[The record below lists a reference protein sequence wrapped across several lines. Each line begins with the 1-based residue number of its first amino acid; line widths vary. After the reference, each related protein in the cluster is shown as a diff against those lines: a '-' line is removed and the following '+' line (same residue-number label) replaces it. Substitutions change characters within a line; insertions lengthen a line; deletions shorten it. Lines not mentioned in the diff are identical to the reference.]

1 MTQSATSRA
10 ADRLA
15 GVDGLRAFA
24 AIWVVLFHVH
34 LVSGASFPQVP
45 FLDLFW
51 TSGWTGVS
59 LFLVLS
65 GFCLYVPFAGGR
77 QHRFK
82 TVEFLRRRAWRLL
95 PAYYLSLA
103 FVVPLHLAFAKLL
116 GGSSALTATQT
127 LWHALA
133 HATMTHIFFPDTFY
147 SLNGVYW
154 SLALEWQWYAALPLL
169 VLAAA
174 RWGVVKAAGAAIAI
188 NVVYSGTFLLA
199 LHWHWLPDTGLLTGA
214 VLPNQLYARIAEF
227 ALGVV
232 AAELYVSGR
241 LGWVRPLRN
250 LAPLVIPG
258 VLVASYLPLSTIVFG
273 ALFFVLLCIVLT
285 GEGYAAR
292 AFASKPVVAL
302 GLMSYSLYLVHH
314 PLLKVFGSLL
324 KRFLHVGP
332 NAEFILLLAT
342 VPVVLVLAWLF
353 FLVGERPTLSS
364 RYSLSEIFGGDL
376 LLPSRWLPAL
386 GRFGGA
392 PQPVPAAVPQA
403 VPAAAVVPNAAD

>member
-1 MTQSATSRA
+1 MAPSTILPLTDSGVSRA

-24 AIWVVLFHVH
+24 ALWVVLFHVH
-34 LVSGASFPQVP
+34 LVSKAGFPGVP

-77 QHRFK
+77 QKRFV
-82 TVEFLRRRAWRLL
+82 TGGFLRRRAWRLL

-103 FVVPLHLAFAKLL
+103 LVVPLHLAFARIL
-116 GGSSALTATQT
+116 GGTSDLSTVQT

-133 HATMTHIFFPDTFY
+133 HATMTHIYFPDTFY

-169 VLAAA
+169 VLAGA
-174 RWGVVKAAGAAIAI
+174 RWGVMKAAGAAIAI
-188 NVVYSGTFLLA
+188 NVVYSTTFLLA
-199 LHWHWLPDTGLLTGA
+199 LQLHWLPDTGLLTGA

-227 ALGVV
+227 ALGVI
-232 AAELYVSGR
+232 AAELYVTGR
-241 LGWVRPLRN
+241 LGWARRFRH
-250 LAPLVIPG
+250 LAPLVLPG
-258 VLVASYLPLSTIVFG
+258 VLVASYLPLSTIAFG
-273 ALFFVLLCIVLT
+273 VLFFVLLCVVLT
-285 GEGYAAR
+285 GEGHVAR
-292 AFASKPVVAL
+292 AFASKPIVAL

-314 PLLKVFGSLL
+314 PLLKVFGSLSH
-324 KRFLHVGP
+324 RFLHVTP
-332 NAEFILLLAT
+332 NVEFVLLLAT
-342 VPVVLVLAWLF
+342 VPLIVVMAWLF

-364 RYSLSEIFGGDL
+364 RYGLSEIFGGDL
-376 LLPSRWLPAL
+376 LLPRRWLPTL
-386 GRFGGA
+386 GRVRRS
-392 PQPVPAAVPQA
+392 PRQLPTPVP
-403 VPAAAVVPNAAD
+403 VPNTAD